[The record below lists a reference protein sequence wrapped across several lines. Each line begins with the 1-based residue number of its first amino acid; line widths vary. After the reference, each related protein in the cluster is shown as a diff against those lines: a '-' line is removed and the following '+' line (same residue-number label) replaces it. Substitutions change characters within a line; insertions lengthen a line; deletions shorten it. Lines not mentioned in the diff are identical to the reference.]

1 MPLLL
6 TLLTLTLLLCNC
18 WAEWHNDALA
28 KYPTQLKRL
37 QTASASAGSSSSMLL
52 DAITRSH
59 THVYAIVTSAEARQ
73 NHMREF
79 VTSVLQLP
87 FPPATADLSSSPSKS
102 FSSPHF
108 DLVSAVEI
116 SPTIPLDSFVRTGV
130 LSKDYNATWR
140 HQRMNH
146 GRLACQLSL
155 VHTLQL
161 FLNSSNKY
169 ALIFEGRDM

>member
-1 MPLLL
+1 
-6 TLLTLTLLLCNC
+6 
-18 WAEWHNDALA
+18 
-28 KYPTQLKRL
+28 
-37 QTASASAGSSSSMLL
+37 
-52 DAITRSH
+52 
-59 THVYAIVTSAEARQ
+59 
-73 NHMREF
+73 
-79 VTSVLQLP
+79 
-87 FPPATADLSSSPSKS
+87 
-102 FSSPHF
+102 
-108 DLVSAVEI
+108 VEI